1 MTGRPT
7 LFGRP
12 DGRLD
17 ILVRL
22 ANHRL
27 LGEAPASEHQ
37 WLVDHGTTEHYQ
49 PGHVVTKKGEQTHHM
64 IILLEGHIVI
74 RADRGAGAHKIFEWR
89 AGDVGGRMP
98 YSRGAAPPM
107 DAVAEKATDVLAIE
121 KDCFPDMIREC
132 PVVTTKLVHAML
144 DRARTFTSADL
155 RDEKLISLGKLAAG
169 LAHELNNPASALVRS
184 SKTLLESLT
193 AAEDASR
200 ILVGA
205 KLTDEQFAAIERA
218 REMCESSIAAA
229 PKTPIERAD
238 REDALLDW
246 LTEQGATQ
254 EYAVPLADTGVTPSA
269 LDLLAVTVQGEALE
283 AALGWITAS
292 CTVRTLASEIE
303 KASTRIHDLVG
314 AVKGFSYMDHAPT
327 PEPID
332 IRQGINDTL
341 KMLASKTRSKG
352 VTVKVDLP
360 DSLPRAYAVGVELNQ
375 VWMNLIDNAIDAVAA
390 GGQVEVSATEDRDK
404 LVVHIVDNGPGVP
417 KEIQA
422 RIFEPFF
429 TTKGVGKGT
438 GLGLDVVR
446 RLVQRQEGAVD
457 LESVPGKTEFQVRLP
472 VA

>member
-22 ANHRL
+22 ANHRV
-27 LGEAPASEHQ
+27 LGDAPASEHQ
-37 WLVDHGTTEHYQ
+37 WLVDHGTTEHYP

-98 YSRGAAPPM
+98 YSRGAAPPQ

-121 KDCFPDMIREC
+121 KDCFSDMIRDC

-144 DRARTFTSADL
+144 DRARIFTSVDL

-184 SKTLLESLT
+184 SKMLLESLT
-193 AAEDASR
+193 AAENASR

-269 LDLLAVTVQGEALE
+269 LDLLAVSVQGEALE

-375 VWMNLIDNAIDAVAA
+375 VWMNLIDNAIDAVAN